1 MIGIWFVI
9 IVFKRIMGAED
20 DTSAPQNTTYVVMN
34 GNNPNPTVV
43 PNNAVNLD
51 QIQPQPTTQQPTQ
64 NPQ

>member
-1 MIGIWFVI
+1 
-9 IVFKRIMGAED
+9 MGADD

-51 QIQPQPTTQQPTQ
+51 QIQPQATPPQPTQ